1 MSMCHVQQQSGKGKD
16 NMRNVSI
23 VIPNYNGKHFLEN
36 CLRSVFAQEIDQME
50 VIVVDNGSTDGSQEY
65 LDAYPGVRVLKLD
78 KNYGFCGAVNAG
90 IKAAES
96 EFVILLNNDTEVEK
110 DFAAELLRA
119 IRKEER
125 IFSCSSK
132 MVQYHD
138 RTRMDDAG
146 DYYCALGWA
155 FGRGKGGAVEDYTEP
170 ADLFASCA
178 GAAIYRKSVLE
189 FLGYFDEKH
198 FAYLEDIDIGY
209 RARIYGYRNVYA
221 PKAVVY
227 HVGSGFSGSAHNAF
241 KVKLS
246 SRNSVY
252 LAYKNMPFLQI
263 LINSPFLLAGF
274 FIKWLFFCKKGL
286 GKEYTAGL
294 KEGIRLCSAKNKVRF
309 SWKNLPNYAKIQ
321 LELWLNLARRF
332 KRS

>member
-1 MSMCHVQQQSGKGKD
+1 
-16 NMRNVSI
+16 MRNVSI
-23 VIPNYNGKHFLEN
+23 VIPNFNGKHFLED
-36 CLRSVFAQEIDQME
+36 CLKAVFAQDIDNME

-90 IKAAES
+90 IKAADS
-96 EFVILLNNDTEVEK
+96 DYVILLNNDTEVDK
-110 DFAAELLRA
+110 NFAAELLNA
-119 IRKEER
+119 IQSDEK

-132 MVQYHD
+132 MIQFHD
-138 RTRMDDAG
+138 RTLMDDAG

-155 FGRGKGGAVEDYTEP
+155 FGRGKGGDIERYEKSVDI
-170 ADLFASCA
+170 FAACA
-178 GAAIYRKSVLE
+178 GAAIYRKKMLE
-189 FLGYFDEKH
+189 SLGYFDEKH
-198 FAYLEDIDIGY
+198 FAYLEDIDVGY
-209 RARIYGYRNVYA
+209 RARIHGYRNVYA
-221 PKAVVY
+221 PKAIVY

-263 LINSPFLLAGF
+263 ILNSPFLFVGF
-274 FIKWLFFCKKGL
+274 FVKWLFFLKKGL
-286 GKEYTAGL
+286 GKEYVQGL
-294 KEGIRLCSAKNKVRF
+294 RESVKLCREGKKVGF
-309 SWKNLPNYAKIQ
+309 LWKNLPNYVKIQ
-321 LELWLNLARRF
+321 LELWLNMARRL

>member
-1 MSMCHVQQQSGKGKD
+1 
-16 NMRNVSI
+16 MRNVSI

-36 CLRSVFAQEIDQME
+36 CLKAVFAQTIENME

-65 LDAYPGVRVLKLD
+65 LDTYPGVRVLKLD

-90 IKAAES
+90 IKAADS
-96 EFVILLNNDTEVEK
+96 EYVILLNNDTEVEP
-110 DFAAELLRA
+110 DFANELLAA
-119 IRKEER
+119 IQADDK

-138 RTRMDDAG
+138 RTLMDDAG

-155 FGRGKGGAVEDYTEP
+155 FGRGKGGLVENYDAPVTI
-170 ADLFASCA
+170 FASCA
-178 GAAIYRKSVLE
+178 GAAIYRKKMLE
-189 FLGYFDEKH
+189 SLGYFDEKH
-198 FAYLEDIDIGY
+198 FAYLEDIDVGY

-227 HVGSGFSGSAHNAF
+227 HVGSGFSGSAHNSF

-263 LINSPFLLAGF
+263 ILNSPFLLLGHLA
-274 FIKWLFFCKKGL
+274 KWLFFLKKGL
-286 GKEYTAGL
+286 GKDYVQGV
-294 KEGIRLCSAKNKVRF
+294 KEGFTLCKREKKVRF
-309 SWKNLPNYAKIQ
+309 LWKNLPNYCRIQ
-321 LELWLNLARRF
+321 LELWLNMARRL